1 MKHVNVPVFIP
12 HLGCPNECVFCNQR
26 SISGKT
32 VFDEGSV
39 DSEINTA
46 LSTIGDN
53 KNVEIAYFGGS
64 FTGIDRDLMIR
75 LLEKA
80 NEYIDA
86 GKVYGIRLSTRPDY
100 ISEEILEILKKY
112 RVKDVELGIQSMS
125 DDVLSA
131 SKRGH
136 DSKCSERACRL
147 VKEYG
152 FNLIGQMMLGLPC
165 SDAEKERET
174 AEKLCELGVDG
185 ARVYPTV
192 VFTGTELDGMRLNGE
207 YIPLTLEDTVR
218 RCADVL
224 EIFDKNN
231 VSVIRIGLCS
241 QDNLFDE
248 KTVTA
253 GDYSSA
259 IGEIAQSEVFFRK
272 IQSAL
277 SLISDVPER
286 LTVYCPVGCTS
297 KVVGHKKA
305 NSERIKKLY
314 GIKDVKVI
322 EKNSLLGYNIM
333 IN

>member
-1 MKHVNVPVFIP
+1 MKHINIPVFIP

-32 VFDEGSV
+32 VFEESSV

-46 LSTIGDN
+46 LSTIGND

-80 NEYIDA
+80 NGYIDA
-86 GKVYGIRLSTRPDY
+86 GKAYGIRLSTRPDY
-100 ISEEILEILKKY
+100 INEEILDILEKY
-112 RVKDVELGIQSMS
+112 RVKDIELGIQSMS
-125 DDVLSA
+125 DEVLAA

-136 DSKCSERACRL
+136 DSKCSYDACRL
-147 VKEYG
+147 IKKRG

-165 SDAEKERET
+165 SDAEKECET
-174 AEKLCELGVDG
+174 ARKLCELGVDG
-185 ARVYPTV
+185 ARIYPTV
-192 VFTGTELDGMRLNGE
+192 VFSGTELDAMRVKGI
-207 YIPLTLEDTVR
+207 YSPLTFEDTVK
-218 RCADVL
+218 RCTDVL
-224 EIFDKNN
+224 EIFDKYN
-231 VSVIRIGLCS
+231 VKVIRIGLCS

-259 IGEIAQSEVFFRK
+259 IGEITQSELFFRK
-272 IQSAL
+272 IRSAL
-277 SLISDVPER
+277 SSLSNIPEK
-286 LTVYCPVGCTS
+286 LTVYCPTGCTS
-297 KVVGHKKA
+297 KVVGHKKR
-305 NSERIKKLY
+305 NSDRIKKLY
-314 GIKDVKVI
+314 GIKDIKVI